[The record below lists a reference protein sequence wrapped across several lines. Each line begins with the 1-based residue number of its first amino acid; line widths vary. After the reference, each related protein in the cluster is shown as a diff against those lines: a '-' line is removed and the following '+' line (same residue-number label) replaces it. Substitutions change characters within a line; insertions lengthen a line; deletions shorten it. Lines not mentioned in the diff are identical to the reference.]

1 MFSSSFYLSLYL
13 LLLYLLQYIYGYD
26 AVARLETSHSY
37 RIVQLLFLRSECTH
51 KLSEHIIA
59 EQQTLLRQ
67 TISVIRSFD

>member
-1 MFSSSFYLSLYL
+1 MFSSSFYLLLY
-13 LLLYLLQYIYGYD
+13 LLLYLLQYIYDYG
-26 AVARLETSHSY
+26 ARLETSHSY
-37 RIVQLLFLRSECTH
+37 RIVQLLFLRSECTY

>member
-1 MFSSSFYLSLYL
+1 MFSSSFYQSLY

-37 RIVQLLFLRSECTH
+37 RIVQLLFLRSECTY

-59 EQQTLLRQ
+59 KQQSLLRQ
-67 TISVIRSFD
+67 TVSVICSFD